1 MLYIFQIWEVVA
13 ILQLLL
19 AFNISFYDIFVLFIM
34 YMTGSTL
41 PREDFWQHLCNE
53 KAQEV

>member
-19 AFNISFYDIFVLFIM
+19 AFNISFSDIFVLFIM